1 MQNTVDKGAI
11 FYPRY
16 SIFDTLG
23 GVPPANH
30 HFSHSSGKPTL
41 TDSFQHPIVPGS
53 IQYYPPQE
61 TAAGSPVKSNN
72 SEQNY

>member
-23 GVPPANH
+23 GVPTANH
-30 HFSHSSGKPTL
+30 HFSHSPGK
-41 TDSFQHPIVPGS
+41 TDTHKLVPASDRLWIRPITTPRRKLLL
-53 IQYYPPQE
+53 E
-61 TAAGSPVKSNN
+61 AR
-72 SEQNY
+72 